1 MVQRSQEFM
10 TKFNELVKLSGLSG
24 PSAYLSAIL
33 EEGSIEEVEREI
45 EKFIWNKALTNN
57 IGSELQAPQENR
69 LELHPMWSEV
79 RKELMAAMGKFPPF
93 NSGHEGYAIIKEE
106 LDELWEE
113 VKKKQSTPGRAEAMY
128 KEALQVAAM
137 ALRFMVDLPN
147 FKN

>member
-24 PSAYLSAIL
+24 PSAYLSVIL

-45 EKFIWNKALTNN
+45 EKFKTIKSPSKEATLYSKGIHPFTLE
-57 IGSELQAPQENR
+57 IEEEL
-69 LELHPMWSEV
+69 
-79 RKELMAAMGKFPPF
+79 RKAMGKFPPF
-93 NSGHEGYAIIKEE
+93 HSGHEGYAVIKEE

>member
-45 EKFIWNKALTNN
+45 EKFKKFKTPKPEVQPAKEAKLAI
-57 IGSELQAPQENR
+57 
-69 LELHPMWSEV
+69 HPMWSEV
-79 RKELMAAMGKFPPF
+79 RKELASATEKFPPF
-93 NSGHEGYAIIKEE
+93 HSGHEGYAVIKEE